1 MSATII
7 AVANQKGGTGK
18 TTTCE
23 NLGIGLV
30 REGKHVLLVDTDPQ
44 ASLTIALGYHRPDNL
59 LVTLTDLMTSVM
71 QERPVNPEEAILSHA
86 EDVDLIP
93 ASIVLSGLNER
104 QKKALTSSE
113 KVKIMASIVH
123 RNDCLLVVHY
133 ERDKIAGK
141 NKQK

>member
-23 NLGIGLV
+23 NLGIGLA

-44 ASLTIALGYHRPDNL
+44 ASLTIALGHPRPDDL
-59 LVTLTDLMTSVM
+59 PETLTDLMTSVM

-133 ERDKIAGK
+133 ERDKISGK